1 MERLRIEPRPNW
13 TKEVETLGFDFY
25 KQDGVPYWG
34 EDACYRFTAAEVDII
49 EEAANKL
56 HKLCLYAVQRIVD
69 MRLFPLL
76 GIDPEIGRLIT
87 ESWERRE
94 PAVYGRFD
102 LIYDGTAPPKLL
114 EYNADTPTALFE
126 ASIVQ
131 WNWREQCFP
140 KTDQFNSIH
149 ESLVARWRS
158 FLVGRRN
165 ADRLHVTC
173 ATPMPEDETTVQY
186 IGATAQ
192 EAGYRV
198 KFLPIQEV
206 GWDEGLKR
214 FVDLDGEPIQ
224 TLFKLYPWEWIMR
237 EDFGANVKP
246 SGALF
251 LEPIWKMLLSNKGLL
266 PILWDMF
273 PEHENLLPAY
283 RELEP
288 LGQPRRRPQAAA
300 RARGSQ
306 YQHYRGRQDARRDSR
321 HLRRQRLHLP
331 GICPTRLL
339 RRSLRKYRGVDAS
352 RCLLRNGDPGG
363 SIPGDQQ
370 QVALCTALFRVTV
383 RVRARSGGPGRNG
396 RSCRRGISG
405 PVAP

>member
-1 MERLRIEPRPNW
+1 MERLKIEPRPNW

-25 KQDGVPYWG
+25 TMDGVPYWG

-56 HKLCLYAVQRIVD
+56 HKLCVYAVQRIVD

-114 EYNADTPTALFE
+114 EYNADTPTSLFE

-131 WNWREQCFP
+131 WNWREQRFP
-140 KTDQFNSIH
+140 KADQFNSIH
-149 ESLVARWRS
+149 DSLVARWRS

-224 TLFKLYPWEWIMR
+224 TLFKLYPWEWIVR

-251 LEPIWKMLLSNKGLL
+251 LEPMWKMLLSNKGLL
-266 PILWDMF
+266 PILWEMF

-283 RELEP
+283 REPGPSGTAQSYASRYWGAREP
-288 LGQPRRRPQAAA
+288 TSGSPKRAGQSPILPVPMPTAALSTRPLPNPGTSTVTTPISGHGWFTIAAA
-300 RARGSQ
+300 EWGS
-306 YQHYRGRQDARRDSR
+306 GR
-321 HLRRQRLHLP
+321 
-331 GICPTRLL
+331 I
-339 RRSLRKYRGVDAS
+339 
-352 RCLLRNGDPGG
+352 
-363 SIPGDQQ
+363 
-370 QVALCTALFRVTV
+370 
-383 RVRARSGGPGRNG
+383 GPW
-396 RSCRRGISG
+396 
-405 PVAP
+405 

>member
-13 TKEVETLGFDFY
+13 TREVEALGFDFY
-25 KQDGVPYWG
+25 TIDGVPYWG

-87 ESWERRE
+87 ESWARRE

-102 LIYDGTAPPKLL
+102 LIYDGATAPKLL
-114 EYNADTPTALFE
+114 EYNADTPTSLFE

-131 WNWREQCFP
+131 WNWREQRFP
-140 KTDQFNSIH
+140 EADQFNSIH
-149 ESLVARWRS
+149 ENQVARWRS

-165 ADRLHVTC
+165 ANRLHVTC

-192 EAGYRV
+192 EAGYRA

-214 FVDLDGEPIQ
+214 FVDLDGEPIP
-224 TLFKLYPWEWIMR
+224 TRRYWR
-237 EDFGANVKP
+237 
-246 SGALF
+246 
-251 LEPIWKMLLSNKGLL
+251 SNRRSSRGGRK
-266 PILWDMF
+266 
-273 PEHENLLPAY
+273 
-283 RELEP
+283 
-288 LGQPRRRPQAAA
+288 PRR
-300 RARGSQ
+300 
-306 YQHYRGRQDARRDSR
+306 
-321 HLRRQRLHLP
+321 
-331 GICPTRLL
+331 
-339 RRSLRKYRGVDAS
+339 
-352 RCLLRNGDPGG
+352 
-363 SIPGDQQ
+363 
-370 QVALCTALFRVTV
+370 
-383 RVRARSGGPGRNG
+383 
-396 RSCRRGISG
+396 
-405 PVAP
+405 

>member
-13 TKEVETLGFDFY
+13 KKEIEALGFDFY
-25 KQDGVPYWG
+25 TQDSVPYWG
-34 EDACYRFTAAEVDII
+34 EDAGYRFSAAEVDII

-69 MRLFPLL
+69 MRLYPLL
-76 GIDPEIGRLIT
+76 GIDPEVGRLIT
-87 ESWERRE
+87 ESWEGRE

-102 LIYDGTAPPKLL
+102 LIYDGTTPPKLL
-114 EYNADTPTALFE
+114 EYNADTPTSLFE

-131 WNWREQCFP
+131 WNWREQRFP
-140 KTDQFNSIH
+140 KADQFNSIH

-158 FLVGRRN
+158 FLVGRHN

-186 IGATAQ
+186 IGAAAQ

-206 GWDEGLKR
+206 GWDEGRKL
-214 FVDLDGEPIQ
+214 FVDLDGEPIRI
-224 TLFKLYPWEWIMR
+224 LFKLYPWEWIMR

-251 LEPIWKMLLSNKGLL
+251 LEPMWKMLLSNKGLL
-266 PILWDMF
+266 PILWEMF

-283 RELEP
+283 REPEP
-288 LGQPRRRPQAAA
+288 LGNCAVVRKPLLGREGANIRITEDGKTLAETAGTYADSGFIYQAFARPGYFDGYYANIGAWMV
-300 RARGSQ
+300 
-306 YQHYRGRQDARRDSR
+306 HDACCGM
-321 HLRRQRLHLP
+321 
-331 GICPTRLL
+331 GIRED
-339 RRSLRKYRGVDAS
+339 RSLVISNQS
-352 RCLLRNGDPGG
+352 RFVPH
-363 SIPGDQQ
+363 
-370 QVALCTALFRVTV
+370 FFE
-383 RVRARSGGPGRNG
+383 
-396 RSCRRGISG
+396 
-405 PVAP
+405 

>member
-1 MERLRIEPRPNW
+1 MS
-13 TKEVETLGFDFY
+13 T
-25 KQDGVPYWG
+25 
-34 EDACYRFTAAEVDII
+34 RFSESSITGYIRCSE
-49 EEAANKL
+49 
-56 HKLCLYAVQRIVD
+56 
-69 MRLFPLL
+69 F
-76 GIDPEIGRLIT
+76 DPEVGRLIS
-87 ESWERRE
+87 ESWERGD

-114 EYNADTPTALFE
+114 EYNADTPTSLFE

-131 WNWREQCFP
+131 WNWREQRFP
-140 KTDQFNSIH
+140 KADQFNSIH

-198 KFLPIQEV
+198 KFLPIQEI

-214 FVDLDGEPIQ
+214 FVDLDVKPIQ

-251 LEPIWKMLLSNKGLL
+251 LEPMWKMLLSNKGLL

-273 PEHENLLPAY
+273 PKHENLLPAY
-283 RELEP
+283 REPEP
-288 LGQPRRRPQAAA
+288 LATVPL
-300 RARGSQ
+300 S
-306 YQHYRGRQDARRDSR
+306 
-321 HLRRQRLHLP
+321 
-331 GICPTRLL
+331 
-339 RRSLRKYRGVDAS
+339 AS
-352 RCLLRNGDPGG
+352 RCSGAREPI
-363 SIPGDQQ
+363 S
-370 QVALCTALFRVTV
+370 ALP
-383 RVRARSGGPGRNG
+383 RAVG
-396 RSCRRGISG
+396 RSPRQPAPTPTAASSTKRLPDPAISTVTTPISG
-405 PVAP
+405 RGWLTMPVAGWGSGRIDPW

>member
-1 MERLRIEPRPNW
+1 MRGVATGVAGEDDVERLNIEPRPNW

-34 EDACYRFTAAEVDII
+34 EDAYYRFTAAEVDII
-49 EEAANKL
+49 EAAANKL

-114 EYNADTPTALFE
+114 EYNADTPTSLFE

-131 WNWREQCFP
+131 WNWREQRFP
-140 KTDQFNSIH
+140 KADQFNSIH

-198 KFLPIQEV
+198 ADPGSRLGRGAQTVRRSRRRADPDPVQALSVGMDHARRFWCQRQAVWRALPRADV
-206 GWDEGLKR
+206 
-214 FVDLDGEPIQ
+214 
-224 TLFKLYPWEWIMR
+224 
-237 EDFGANVKP
+237 EDAAVEQRI
-246 SGALF
+246 AA
-251 LEPIWKMLLSNKGLL
+251 
-266 PILWDMF
+266 D
-273 PEHENLLPAY
+273 
-283 RELEP
+283 P
-288 LGQPRRRPQAAA
+288 LGHVPRARKSVAGLSRAGTARQPFRCPQAAA
-300 RARGSQ
+300 RARGSG
-306 YQHYRGRQDARRDSR
+306 GRAGGF
-321 HLRRQRLHLP
+321 P
-331 GICPTRLL
+331 GWVNECFEAGKQ
-339 RRSLRKYRGVDAS
+339 S
-352 RCLLRNGDPGG
+352 
-363 SIPGDQQ
+363 
-370 QVALCTALFRVTV
+370 
-383 RVRARSGGPGRNG
+383 
-396 RSCRRGISG
+396 RGIER
-405 PVAP
+405 